1 MDTPTKQR
9 LVGAAVLV
17 ALAVI
22 FLPMLV
28 KGPAPDSGVSDVP
41 LDMPRQPDDVE
52 TRELPLVVPQ
62 AGEGGVTGP
71 APVEGERLPTV
82 DTADTPDGDGA
93 AHRAAESAPGDTPM
107 QPASVAGGDYAV
119 HFGSYATR
127 ADASTIVGQL
137 RGSQLPG
144 YSEQA
149 TLDGR
154 QVWRVRIGPYAT
166 RADAEAARLRAAH
179 VRDDVRA
186 RVVVLDADGAA
197 PSASGASQ
205 PVARADT
212 AAPKTEPLPPEPA
225 TKPTST
231 AGAAAAKPEPKPA
244 SPPAAAPIPPAPK
257 PAASGTGF
265 AVQVGAFGN
274 AVEATRL
281 RDRLRAAG
289 FTTFTETVNSD
300 KGQLTRVRVG
310 PVLSRAEADRLRAQL
325 CAKAG
330 VSGIVRP
337 HP

>member
-41 LDMPRQPDDVE
+41 LDIPNQPPSGME
-52 TRELPLVVPQ
+52 TRDLPLVSPQ
-62 AGEGGVTGP
+62 AGDEGALGTS
-71 APVEGERLPTV
+71 APSAGERLPTV
-82 DTADTPDGDGA
+82 DTSDAGA
-93 AHRAAESAPGDTPM
+93 AQM
-107 QPASVAGGDYAV
+107 QPASVAGGNYAV
-119 HFGSYATR
+119 HFGSYASR
-127 ADASTIVGQL
+127 SDANTIVGQL

-149 TLDGR
+149 TVNGR
-154 QVWRVRIGPYAT
+154 NAWRVRIGPYAT

-179 VRDDVRA
+179 VRDDVGA
-186 RVVVLDADGAA
+186 RVVVLDADTGATATTA
-197 PSASGASQ
+197 PTVGASQ
-205 PVARADT
+205 PGGKP
-212 AAPKTEPLPPEPA
+212 AAAAVTTEPLPAETPA
-225 TKPTST
+225 
-231 AGAAAAKPEPKPA
+231 PKPA
-244 SPPAAAPIPPAPK
+244 TPPVATAPAPAETSKPAAPAST

-274 AVEATRL
+274 ATEAGKL

-289 FTTFTETVNSD
+289 FTAFTETVNSD
-300 KGQLTRVRVG
+300 KGALTRVRVG
-310 PVLSRAEADRLRAQL
+310 PVLSRAEADQLRVQL
-325 CAKAG
+325 SAKAG

>member
-1 MDTPTKQR
+1 
-9 LVGAAVLV
+9 
-17 ALAVI
+17 
-22 FLPMLV
+22 
-28 KGPAPDSGVSDVP
+28 
-41 LDMPRQPDDVE
+41 
-52 TRELPLVVPQ
+52 
-62 AGEGGVTGP
+62 
-71 APVEGERLPTV
+71 
-82 DTADTPDGDGA
+82 
-93 AHRAAESAPGDTPM
+93 
-107 QPASVAGGDYAV
+107 
-119 HFGSYATR
+119 
-127 ADASTIVGQL
+127 
-137 RGSQLPG
+137 

-186 RVVVLDADGAA
+186 RVVVLDADGATS
-197 PSASGASQ
+197 SAAGASQ
-205 PVARADT
+205 AVAADA
-212 AAPKTEPLPPEPA
+212 AAPKTEPLPPEPVA
-225 TKPTST
+225 KPAST
-231 AGAAAAKPEPKPA
+231 ASTTGAKPAPKPA
-244 SPPAAAPIPPAPK
+244 SQSDAAPVPPAPK

-274 AVEATRL
+274 AAEATRL

-289 FTTFTETVNSD
+289 FTTFTETVDSD

-325 CAKAG
+325 SAKAG

>member
-9 LVGAAVLV
+9 LVGAAVLI

-41 LDMPRQPDDVE
+41 LDIPNQPPSGME
-52 TRELPLVVPQ
+52 TRDLPLVSPQ
-62 AGEGGVTGP
+62 AGDEGALATP
-71 APVEGERLPTV
+71 APPAGERLPTV
-82 DTADTPDGDGA
+82 DTADAGA
-93 AHRAAESAPGDTPM
+93 EPM
-107 QPASVAGGDYAV
+107 QPPSVAGGDYAV

-127 ADASTIVGQL
+127 ADAGTVVGHL

-144 YSEQA
+144 YSEQT
-149 TLDGR
+149 TLNGR
-154 QVWRVRIGPYAT
+154 SAWRVRIGPYAT

-179 VRDDVRA
+179 VRDDVGA
-186 RVVVLDADGAA
+186 RVVVLDADAA
-197 PSASGASQ
+197 TAATTAPAASTSQ
-205 PVARADT
+205 PVAKP
-212 AAPKTEPLPPEPA
+212 AAAAVTTEPLPAETPA
-225 TKPTST
+225 
-231 AGAAAAKPEPKPA
+231 PKPA
-244 SPPAAAPIPPAPK
+244 TAPVATAPTETPRPAAPASA

-274 AVEATRL
+274 ATEAGKL

-289 FTTFTETVNSD
+289 FTAFTETVNSD
-300 KGQLTRVRVG
+300 KGALTRVRVG
-310 PVLSRAEADRLRAQL
+310 PVLSRAEADQLRAQL
-325 CAKAG
+325 SAKAG

>member
-9 LVGAAVLV
+9 LVGAAVLI

-41 LDMPRQPDDVE
+41 LDIPSQPPSGME
-52 TRELPLVVPQ
+52 TRELPLVSPQ
-62 AGEGGVTGP
+62 AGDEGALATP
-71 APVEGERLPTV
+71 APPAGERLPTV
-82 DTADTPDGDGA
+82 DTADAGA
-93 AHRAAESAPGDTPM
+93 EPM
-107 QPASVAGGDYAV
+107 QPPSVAGGDYAV

-127 ADASTIVGQL
+127 ADAGTVVGQL

-144 YSEQA
+144 YSEQT
-149 TLDGR
+149 TLNGR
-154 QVWRVRIGPYAT
+154 SAWRVRIGPYAT

-179 VRDDVRA
+179 VRDDVGA
-186 RVVVLDADGAA
+186 RVVVLDADTATSAA
-197 PSASGASQ
+197 TTAPAASTSQ
-205 PVARADT
+205 AVAKP
-212 AAPKTEPLPPEPA
+212 AAAAVTTEPLPAETPA
-225 TKPTST
+225 
-231 AGAAAAKPEPKPA
+231 PKPA
-244 SPPAAAPIPPAPK
+244 TAPVATAPTETPRPAAPASA

-274 AVEATRL
+274 ATEAGKL

-289 FTTFTETVNSD
+289 FTAFTETVNSD
-300 KGQLTRVRVG
+300 KGALTRVRVG
-310 PVLSRAEADRLRAQL
+310 PVLSRAEADQLRAQL
-325 CAKAG
+325 SAKAG